1 MKSCNLNINL
11 EFEMYND
18 DCIIISQRQRQYIVC
33 YIRDDE

>member
-1 MKSCNLNINL
+1 MRNYNLNINL
-11 EFEMYND
+11 ESEVYND